1 MNKTL
6 TYQELFKNF
15 ELINRSEGDDDED
28 EVAYQA
34 RKRKKYTEMKK
45 RDSKF
50 KEKPTINAGV
60 VIQNSYENMA
70 TLPIVKT
77 ASESI

>member
-1 MNKTL
+1 MSKTL

-15 ELINRSEGDDDED
+15 EIINRGEDDDED

-34 RKRKKYTEMKK
+34 RKRRKYTEMKK

-50 KEKPTINAGV
+50 KEKPPMNAGV
-60 VIQNSYENMA
+60 VI
-70 TLPIVKT
+70 
-77 ASESI
+77 